1 MKSQILG
8 LRVASVLFGLMT
20 VAQVMRLVIRPE
32 VLVAG
37 HLVPLWPSALAVVIL
52 GSLCIWLWKLS
63 ALHTNER
70 GQSNDA

>member
-1 MKSQILG
+1 MKTQIVG
-8 LRVASVLFGLMT
+8 LRVASVIFGLIT

-52 GSLCIWLWKLS
+52 GGLCLWLWNLS
-63 ALHTNER
+63 ALPPK
-70 GQSNDA
+70 D